1 MKITNLKIGVRL
13 GLAFA
18 VILALMASMIVIGV
32 WRLQEVA
39 QATVHMEEA
48 ATKERLTHQWY
59 LGNIANAVRTAARV
73 RSNDAEVQKQFQ
85 TEMEAQSLEITKLQN
100 QIVELIHSDEGK
112 KLMSVVGEKRTAYM
126 DVRRDVF
133 KLKAEGNPA
142 AEAAAKKLIETKM
155 DPALLSYNQ
164 SVQAVV
170 EFQQTIFLKAKAE
183 VDELYASGRTVLIA
197 LGTMALILSAIL
209 AWLLSR
215 SITRPLDYAVSVA
228 RTVASGDLRNKIQS
242 NSNDET
248 GQLLYALRDMNDG
261 LVKSVSQ
268 VRTGIDTIA
277 TASSQIAAGN
287 LDLSSRTEEQASSL
301 EETASSMEE
310 LTSTVKQNAD
320 NARQANQLAVSAS
333 GVAEKGGAV
342 VSRVVDTMEDINASA
357 KKIVDIIGVIDGIAF
372 QTNILALNA
381 AVEAARAGEQGR
393 GFAVVASEVRN
404 LAQRSAAAA
413 KEIKTLIGDSVDKVE
428 LGSKLV
434 EEAGV
439 TMDEV
444 VQSVRHVTDI
454 MSEIMAASQE
464 QSAGIE
470 QVNQAIGQMDQVT
483 QQNAALVEEAA
494 AAAES
499 LNEQAAKLA
508 EAVSVFKLDGSAVTV
523 APVRKTAKVQVVP
536 SHGDAANRAISAPAP
551 KKIANGASSGGD
563 DWEEF

>member
-18 VILALMASMIVIGV
+18 VILVLMASMIVIGV

-48 ATKERLTHQWY
+48 ATKERLTHEWY

-73 RSNDAEVQKQFQ
+73 RSNDADVQKQFQ

-112 KLMSVVGEKRTAYM
+112 KLMAVVGEKRTAYM
-126 DVRRDVF
+126 DIRKDVF
-133 KLKAEGNPA
+133 KLKAEANA
-142 AEAAAKKLIETKM
+142 ASEVAAKRLIESKM
-155 DPALLSYNQ
+155 EPALLSYNQ

-170 EFQQTIFLKAKAE
+170 AFQQTIFQKAKAE

-228 RTVASGDLRNKIQS
+228 RTVASGDLRNKIQAS
-242 NSNDET
+242 SNDET
-248 GQLLYALRDMNDG
+248 GQLLHALRDMNDG

-508 EAVSVFKLDGSAVTV
+508 EAVSVFKLDGANV
-523 APVRKTAKVQVVP
+523 AFAPASRAAKVQVVA
-536 SHGDAANRAISAPAP
+536 SHGAAANQTIATSAP
-551 KKIANGASSGGD
+551 KKIANGATSGGD